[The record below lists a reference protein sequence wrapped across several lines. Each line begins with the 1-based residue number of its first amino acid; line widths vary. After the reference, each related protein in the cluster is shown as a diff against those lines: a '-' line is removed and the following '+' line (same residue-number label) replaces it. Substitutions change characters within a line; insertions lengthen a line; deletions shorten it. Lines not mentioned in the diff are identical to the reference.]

1 MLLPPESLVRAHTL
15 PLKRVELSR
24 LEKILSEVQ
33 SRNDILLKKVDEQ
46 RGEIDKLNKT
56 MRHSL
61 EDLEGAV
68 GSACAVPLNDMRDSM
83 DEIIPS
89 LRV

>member
-1 MLLPPESLVRAHTL
+1 
-15 PLKRVELSR
+15 
-24 LEKILSEVQ
+24 
-33 SRNDILLKKVDEQ
+33 LKKVDEQ
-46 RGEIDKLNKT
+46 RGEIDSLNKG
-56 MRHSL
+56 MRNSL

-68 GSACAVPLNDMRDSM
+68 GSASAIPLGEMRDSM